1 MLGGPG
7 SSELQLSFLFLSL
20 IFLLTFP
27 YQYAYVSECVCVCG
41 GEAEDNCGRQFSLYH
56 TGPGNETQVI
66 RLSLQSHQLAWPP
79 FPYTIQATRKP
90 AGDERE
96 RPESRRR
103 V

>member
-7 SSELQLSFLFLSL
+7 SSELQLSFLFLFL

-27 YQYAYVSECVCVCG
+27 YQYAYVSVYVCVWG
-41 GEAEDNCGRQFSLYH
+41 AEDNCGRQFSLYH
-56 TGPGNETQVI
+56 TGPRNETQVI
-66 RLSLQSHQLAWPP
+66 RLSLQSHLLAWPP